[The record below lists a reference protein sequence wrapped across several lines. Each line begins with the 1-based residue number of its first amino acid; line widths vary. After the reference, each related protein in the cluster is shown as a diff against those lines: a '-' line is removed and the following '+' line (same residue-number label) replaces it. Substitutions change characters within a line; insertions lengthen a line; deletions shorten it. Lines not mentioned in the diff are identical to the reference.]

1 MTDLTLFIPVAV
13 SRMLSFREFRL
24 IITFCLFS
32 TSSALECF
40 SGSLPNLQDCQ
51 ILIAALNDLSR
62 MPGQNDPKEY
72 GRTMQSDIYSEKI
85 PKVYY
90 LSGPEDYNC
99 AIYVDVR
106 IADYY
111 AIDTFR
117 LGDLARAA
125 NAVFILCLVNEG
137 KLGMYV
143 YRVLVST
150 GSASKQ

>member
-1 MTDLTLFIPVAV
+1 MLFIPVAV
-13 SRMLSFREFRL
+13 SRMLSFREFL
-24 IITFCLFS
+24 FIITFCLYS

-51 ILIAALNDLSR
+51 VLITALNHLSR

-72 GRTMQSDIYSEKI
+72 GRTVQSDLYSEKL
-85 PKVYY
+85 PRVYY

-99 AIYVDVR
+99 AIFVDVG

-117 LGDLARAA
+117 LSDLARAA
-125 NAVFILCLVNEG
+125 HGVFIVCLVNEG
-137 KLGMYV
+137 QLGMYV
-143 YRVLVST
+143 YSVLIST
-150 GSASKQ
+150 GPASKK

>member
-1 MTDLTLFIPVAV
+1 MTDRTLFIPVAV
-13 SRMLSFREFRL
+13 SRMLSFREFL
-24 IITFCLFS
+24 LTVTFCLYS
-32 TSSALECF
+32 TSSALECY
-40 SGSLPNLQDCQ
+40 SGSLPNLPDCQ
-51 ILIAALNDLSR
+51 ILITALNQLSR

-72 GRTMQSDIYSEKI
+72 GRTMQSDLYSEKI

-90 LSGPEDYNC
+90 ISGPEDYNC
-99 AIYVDVR
+99 AVFVDVE

-117 LGDLARAA
+117 LSDLARAA
-125 NAVFILCLVNEG
+125 NAVFVMCLVNEG